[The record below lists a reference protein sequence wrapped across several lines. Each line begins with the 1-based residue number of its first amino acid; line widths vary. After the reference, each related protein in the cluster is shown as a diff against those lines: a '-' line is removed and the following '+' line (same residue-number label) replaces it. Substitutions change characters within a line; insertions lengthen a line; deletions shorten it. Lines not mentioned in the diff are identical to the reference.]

1 MGYKPGRRKCA
12 REKCN
17 KTFKKKIREQ
27 IYCSKECR
35 NKAAQERLRERARMF
50 TTLQGPAKEVVNG

>member
-1 MGYKPGRRKCA
+1 MGYKPAGRKCA

-17 KTFKKKIREQ
+17 KTFKRKARGQ

-50 TTLQGPAKEVVNG
+50 TNLQEKEVVNG